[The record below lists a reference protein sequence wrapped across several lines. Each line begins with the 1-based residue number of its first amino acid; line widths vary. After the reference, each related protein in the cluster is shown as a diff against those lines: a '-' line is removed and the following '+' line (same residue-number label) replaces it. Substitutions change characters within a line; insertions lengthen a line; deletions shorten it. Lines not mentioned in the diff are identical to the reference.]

1 MGIAKLI
8 AAIVV
13 LLALAA
19 LVYFSRGS
27 FDRVISPEY
36 PDSASIAA
44 AVETAYARIQPLG
57 VDRSSRD
64 IDGVR
69 IRYDYVRL
77 SRRQSVLRA
86 NLEMTRAVE
95 NAGGGIIY
103 GIESY
108 DERKR
113 KRFLTL
119 GISSNDSLMCEV
131 KLEERIN

>member
-1 MGIAKLI
+1 LRIAKLI

-27 FDRVISPEY
+27 FERAISPEF
-36 PDSASIAA
+36 PDSAAIAA
-44 AVETAYARIQPLG
+44 AVESAYVRIQPLG
-57 VDRSSRD
+57 VDRSSLD
-64 IDGVR
+64 MDGR
-69 IRYDYVRL
+69 RLRYDYVRL
-77 SRRQSVLRA
+77 SRARSLLRA
-86 NLEMTRAVE
+86 NLELTRAVE
-95 NAGGGIIY
+95 KAGGGVLY

-131 KLEERIN
+131 RLETRIR